1 MKPGKNLF
9 RNLLAALVCLLFFLP
24 ARSQARNG
32 TVSLSVSDGT
42 LLECIRAIEGQTD
55 YTFLFNNDVDT
66 SVKTSCQYTGE
77 ELEKV
82 LTGLFGPS
90 GIRWEISGKQIILT
104 PPYAKSDRSL
114 KGIVTDAAGNPLPGV
129 AVLGGKDAAITDLDG
144 AYSIVIPAGANPVIT
159 FSCLGF
165 NDKQMTVTAGM
176 GRLDIALEDDVL
188 SLEETVV
195 VGYGTQKKV
204 NLTGA
209 ISVIESE
216 SISNRSQ
223 SSLSHILQGT
233 VPGLNVTTSSGRPG
247 DEASINIRG
256 TNSIN
261 GGSPLVLIDGVEGS
275 LSTVNPNDVESISVI
290 KDASAAV
297 YGARASFGVIL
308 VTTKS
313 GKNSEGKATV
323 RYSGRGG
330 WNSPTASTDFETRG
344 YYSVYVNE
352 LFYKASVGSG
362 RTNYTSAD
370 MDELWAR
377 RNDIV
382 ENPERPWVT
391 IGERNGRE
399 SYNYYANTD
408 WYHVIFRDV
417 APVTNH
423 NISVSGGSEKIR
435 YFVSGGFDWQSGI
448 IKKNSDYNR
457 KFNLRAKLDLDVTK
471 WLKLSNNTAFYASQY
486 FYPGPE
492 AVSTI
497 FSYMTVGGYASY
509 PAQNPDWTSLY
520 NTVMSGQPIF
530 DGLMTALD
538 YDRHANYD
546 NRRNISN
553 TTEITIKPVKQL
565 EIKANYTYVYNTGY
579 NSNRSVN
586 TTYSTYPGEIII
598 ANSGKYDNYLK
609 ETNSSSN
616 YHSVNAYATYSD
628 TFADAHNVKVT
639 AGMNWETKHSKSVNS
654 VGYNLLSDKLNDL
667 NLMGPGE
674 DGEERMTLSGGQNEY
689 ALLGFF
695 ARANYDWKG
704 RYLVEVSGRYDGTS
718 RFAKG
723 HRWGFFPSASLGWRI
738 SEEPFFQPVRSWWD
752 NLKVRFSYGALG
764 NQQVGYYDYLRVI
777 SIGNQDYLFGGTTKP
792 TTASISA
799 PNAADL
805 TWETSVHQNLGID
818 FAFLGNRLTFTAEGY
833 IRDTKNM
840 LAAGVAI
847 PAVYGAS
854 APKTNSADM
863 RTIGY
868 ELQLGWRDS
877 FQLFGH
883 PFDYS
888 ASVSLSD
895 YTSKI
900 TRYSNPE
907 KSFAKTYYEGMTLG
921 EIWGYRTGG
930 LFWSDL
936 EASLWPVDQTYVN
949 SDIISAGSTAEATL
963 RAGDVKYLDL
973 DGDNVISIGENTVNK
988 PGDRTII
995 GNSKPRYLY
1004 GINLGFSY
1012 FGFDVSVFLQGVGHQ
1027 DWYPEANA
1035 MLFWGPY
1042 ARSYATFIPKDF
1054 HTMYWT
1060 EDHKD
1065 AYFPRPR
1072 GYAALNANASLTS
1085 VNDRYLQNV
1094 AYCRVKNITVGYSL
1108 PKKWVEAMKMQALR
1122 IYFTGDNLAYWA
1134 PGLMTSY
1141 VDPEQAINGGNLR
1154 VYSWM
1159 KTFMFGID
1167 ITF

>member
-1 MKPGKNLF
+1 MNSIRCKFARICLI
-9 RNLLAALVCLLFFLP
+9 AALLL
-24 ARSQARNG
+24 SGG
-32 TVSLSVSDGT
+32 TALW
-42 LLECIRAIEGQTD
+42 GQSRQ
-55 YTFLFNNDVDT
+55 LQGV
-66 SVKTSCQYTGE
+66 
-77 ELEKV
+77 
-82 LTGLFGPS
+82 
-90 GIRWEISGKQIILT
+90 
-104 PPYAKSDRSL
+104 
-114 KGIVTDAAGNPLPGV
+114 VTDAAGNPLPGV
-129 AVLGGKDAAITDLDG
+129 AVLGGKEAAITDLDG
-144 AYSIVIPAGANPVIT
+144 KYVISLPAGESAVIS

-165 NDKQMTVTAGM
+165 NDQQKTVSAGM
-176 GRLDIALEDDVL
+176 GKLDVVMEDDVL

-209 ISVIESE
+209 ISVVDSDAIQ
-216 SISNRSQ
+216 NRSQ

-247 DEASINIRG
+247 SEASINIRG

-352 LFYKASVGSG
+352 LFYKASNGVG
-362 RTNYTSAD
+362 RTNYTFQD
-370 MDELWAR
+370 MNELWER
-377 RNDIV
+377 RNDVV

-408 WYHVIFRDV
+408 WYHVIFRDI

-423 NISVSGGSEKIR
+423 NLSVSGGNEKIR
-435 YFVSGGFDWQSGI
+435 YFISGGFDWSSGI
-448 IKKNSDYNR
+448 IKDNSDYNR
-457 KFNLRAKLDLDVTK
+457 KFNLRAKLDLDITK

-492 AVSTI
+492 AVATI

-509 PAQNPDWTSLY
+509 PARNPDGSSLY

-538 YDRHANYD
+538 YGKHTNYD

-553 TTEITIKPVKQL
+553 TTELTIIPVKQL
-565 EIKANYTYVYNTGY
+565 EIKANYTYQYNTGY

-586 TTYSTYPGEIII
+586 TTYSTYPGELIV

-609 ETNSSSN
+609 ETNSSYN
-616 YHSVNAYATYSD
+616 YHAVNAYATYSD
-628 TFADAHNVKVT
+628 CFAEAHNLKLT
-639 AGMNWETKHSKSVNS
+639 AGMNWETKLSKSVNS
-654 VGYNLLSDKLNDL
+654 VGYNLLSDDLADL
-667 NLMGPGE
+667 NLVGQGE
-674 DGEERMTLSGGQNEY
+674 DGEERLTLSGGQNEY
-689 ALLGFF
+689 ILLGFF
-695 ARANYDWKG
+695 GRANYDYKG

-723 HRWGFFPSASLGWRI
+723 HRWGFFPSASIGWRI
-738 SEEPFFQPVRSWWD
+738 SEEPFFKTVRSWWD
-752 NLKVRFSYGALG
+752 NLKIRLSYGALG
-764 NQQVGYYDYLRVI
+764 NQQVGYYDYMRVI
-777 SIGNQDYLFGGTTKP
+777 SIGNQSYLFGGSTKP

-799 PNAADL
+799 PNDANL
-805 TWETSVHQNLGID
+805 TWETSIHQNLGID
-818 FAFLGNRLTFTAEGY
+818 FAFFGNRLTFTAEGY

-840 LAAGVAI
+840 LAAGVAL
-847 PAVYGAS
+847 PATYGAS
-854 APKTNSADM
+854 APKTNSADL

-877 FQLFGH
+877 FKLGGY
-883 PFDYS
+883 PFDYNVG
-888 ASVSLSD
+888 VSLSD

-900 TRYSNPE
+900 TRYNNPE
-907 KSFAKTYYEGMTLG
+907 KSFAKNYYEGMTFG

-949 SDIISAGSTAEATL
+949 GGINSAPGTENGL
-963 RAGDVKYLDL
+963 HGGDLKFLDL
-973 DGDNVISIGENTVNK
+973 DGDNVISIGENTVNN

-995 GNSKPRYLY
+995 GNSQPRYLY

-1027 DWYPEANA
+1027 DWYPSSNA

-1042 ARSYATFIPKDF
+1042 ARPYATFMPKDF

-1060 EDHKD
+1060 EDNKD

-1072 GYAALNANASLTS
+1072 GYVALNANRELTS

-1094 AYCRVKNITVGYSL
+1094 AYCRVKNVSIGYSF
-1108 PKKWVEAMKMQALR
+1108 PKKWLEPIKMQQLR

-1141 VDPEQAINGGNLR
+1141 VDPEQAINGGDLR